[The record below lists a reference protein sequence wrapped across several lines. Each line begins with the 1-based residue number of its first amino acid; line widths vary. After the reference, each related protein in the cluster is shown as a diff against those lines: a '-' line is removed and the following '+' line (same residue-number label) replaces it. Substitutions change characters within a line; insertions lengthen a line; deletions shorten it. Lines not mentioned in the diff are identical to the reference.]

1 VLTRL
6 VVLLSRL
13 CALARSARLDDEL
26 DAEMAAHIEMLA
38 EEHIRRGMPRDE
50 ARRAAVVRFG
60 GLMQLKEQHRDDR
73 GVPLVETT
81 LQDVR
86 YALRSL
92 RRHPGFAAVAILS
105 LALGVGVNTAIFSV
119 VNGILVRPL
128 PVEDPAQLVKLSLQQ
143 GSNTATARFSYLDY
157 RDVRDLASSTFSG
170 MLAYRTSLDGL
181 DADGRADRI
190 AIHYVSGSYFSLL
203 GVKPALGRLILASEG
218 EVEGADPTLVLG
230 FSYWKARFA
239 GDPNVVGKL
248 VRLDGHPVTIV
259 GVVSE
264 QFRGAQPMLDVQA
277 FVPLGMYGVIE
288 GVFPDGYIKYR
299 NLRLF
304 DVLARLK
311 PAVSIEQGQSVLNL
325 VSERLARM
333 YPRELEAVAFRA
345 DPETLTRLPGGSQGL
360 VVVSALFL
368 AMAALVL
375 TLACVNLANL
385 QMARAA
391 TRRKEIAV
399 RAALG
404 GSRSRLIRQL
414 LTEGMLLLSI
424 GALAGALVGGWT
436 IRALNPSDIQGIPVR
451 MDFSADWRVFAYG
464 LAAAVAAALMAAI
477 LPAVRA
483 SRADLAVMS
492 RDGSQGVFGGHLR
505 VRSALVIVQVTGS
518 FVLLILAGLLHRSLD
533 NAQRIDLGFD
543 SRHVVNFSID
553 PHYLGYNEAQGRRFF
568 KELLRRVQAL
578 PGVESSS
585 VAAFGPLSHNPVVA
599 QLQIEGYAPPTGEA
613 PPAVFYN
620 FVSSGF
626 FETLRIPILQGRSF
640 AESDDQ
646 RAPSVAVISQIAAA
660 RYWPGGDPIGR
671 KFQVMAWP
679 GRWFEIVGIAKDGK
693 HTLVSDQEQPYFFLP
708 HEQNYASTQTLRV
721 RSALPSPVLIAEVR
735 ETITALAPELP
746 VTGVE
751 TMVAQLEN
759 GAFAPFRLGA
769 VCAAAL
775 GLIGLALAL
784 VGLYAV
790 VSYTAVRR
798 TREIGIRMAL
808 GAQTTSIRVLIVR
821 QGVILAG
828 IGLAAGV
835 VLSLATAPIVRRFLL
850 GVSATDPLTFVGV
863 AVLLSLVT
871 LAACYLPVRRAMRID
886 PATALREE

>member
-1 VLTRL
+1 
-6 VVLLSRL
+6 
-13 CALARSARLDDEL
+13 
-26 DAEMAAHIEMLA
+26 
-38 EEHIRRGMPRDE
+38 
-50 ARRAAVVRFG
+50 
-60 GLMQLKEQHRDDR
+60 
-73 GVPLVETT
+73 
-81 LQDVR
+81 
-86 YALRSL
+86 
-92 RRHPGFAAVAILS
+92 
-105 LALGVGVNTAIFSV
+105 
-119 VNGILVRPL
+119 
-128 PVEDPAQLVKLSLQQ
+128 
-143 GSNTATARFSYLDY
+143 
-157 RDVRDLASSTFSG
+157 
-170 MLAYRTSLDGL
+170 
-181 DADGRADRI
+181 
-190 AIHYVSGSYFSLL
+190 
-203 GVKPALGRLILASEG
+203 
-218 EVEGADPTLVLG
+218 
-230 FSYWKARFA
+230 
-239 GDPNVVGKL
+239 
-248 VRLDGHPVTIV
+248 
-259 GVVSE
+259 
-264 QFRGAQPMLDVQA
+264 
-277 FVPLGMYGVIE
+277 
-288 GVFPDGYIKYR
+288 
-299 NLRLF
+299 
-304 DVLARLK
+304 
-311 PAVSIEQGQSVLNL
+311 
-325 VSERLARM
+325 
-333 YPRELEAVAFRA
+333 
-345 DPETLTRLPGGSQGL
+345 
-360 VVVSALFL
+360 
-368 AMAALVL
+368 
-375 TLACVNLANL
+375 
-385 QMARAA
+385 
-391 TRRKEIAV
+391 
-399 RAALG
+399 
-404 GSRSRLIRQL
+404 
-414 LTEGMLLLSI
+414 
-424 GALAGALVGGWT
+424 
-436 IRALNPSDIQGIPVR
+436 
-451 MDFSADWRVFAYG
+451 
-464 LAAAVAAALMAAI
+464 
-477 LPAVRA
+477 
-483 SRADLAVMS
+483 
-492 RDGSQGVFGGHLR
+492 
-505 VRSALVIVQVTGS
+505 
-518 FVLLILAGLLHRSLD
+518 
-533 NAQRIDLGFD
+533 
-543 SRHVVNFSID
+543 VVNFSID